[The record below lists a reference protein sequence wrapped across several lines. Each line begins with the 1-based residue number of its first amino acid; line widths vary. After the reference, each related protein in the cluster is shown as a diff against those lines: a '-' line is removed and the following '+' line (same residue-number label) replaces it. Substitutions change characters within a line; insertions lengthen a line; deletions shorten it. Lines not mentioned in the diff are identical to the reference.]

1 MACPCCVCIRTQ
13 EVGVVE
19 DLGQF
24 KRLLDPGFHCIPFPL
39 SQVAGTLSLR
49 IQQLDVTC
57 ETKTRDN
64 VFVRVEVAVQFR
76 VITVSSVEH
85 WLFGSWFEKSIESLK
100 KLESWFWLRSIGFE
114 DTSKRKPW
122 INQPHCFVTCQ
133 YHLKLG
139 HFWFICLLTFIPNH
153 RSFNPYYRA
162 NHQESAY
169 DAYYRLSDPRGQIQ
183 AYVFDVIRSTVPRM
197 ELDEAFASK
206 KEIAA
211 ATLDQLE
218 TVMKD
223 YGYEIM
229 NTLVTDLSPDARVK
243 ASMNEINAS
252 KRLKEAASHKA
263 EADKVQQVKAAEADA
278 EARYLS
284 GLGVARQ
291 RKAIVSGLQA
301 SISEFSNE
309 VDGVSSKDVMD
320 ILLLTQYFDTLRDV
334 GANNIILEHEP
345 GSVAM
350 LQQQVNRTLAKNKKQ
365 GFLS

>member
-1 MACPCCVCIRTQ
+1 MACPCAVCIRTQ

-24 KRLLDPGFHCIPFPL
+24 KRLLEPGLHLIPFPL

-49 IQQLDVTC
+49 IQQLDVAC
-57 ETKTRDN
+57 ETKTKDN

-76 VITVSSVEH
+76 VMVEH
-85 WLFGSWFEKSIESLK
+85 
-100 KLESWFWLRSIGFE
+100 
-114 DTSKRKPW
+114 
-122 INQPHCFVTCQ
+122 
-133 YHLKLG
+133 
-139 HFWFICLLTFIPNH
+139 
-153 RSFNPYYRA
+153 
-162 NHQESAY
+162 AY
-169 DAYYRLSDPRGQIQ
+169 DAFYRLSDPRGQIQ
-183 AYVFDVIRSTVPRM
+183 SYVFDVIRSTVPRM

-206 KEIAA
+206 RKIAA
-211 ATLDQLE
+211 ATGDQLE

-223 YGYEIM
+223 YGYEIL

-284 GLGVARQ
+284 GVGVARQ
-291 RKAIVSGLQA
+291 RKAIVTGLKA
-301 SISEFSNE
+301 SISEFSEE
-309 VDGVSSKDVMD
+309 VDGVTSKDVMD
-320 ILLLTQYFDTLRDV
+320 ILLLTQYFDTLKDV
-334 GANNIILEHEP
+334 GANNILLEYEP

-350 LQQQVNRTLAKNKKQ
+350 LQSQVNRTLTRSKPK